1 MSPEDADEAEFNA
14 KDAFRAQ
21 IESAAAAGWDDPAM
35 DVYNELDPRQV
46 KRTMITAH
54 DLLARLR
61 RRPFEGF
68 RLYLTDG
75 RSFDILYPELNMVGT
90 TWFSIGVPEPG
101 KLDPFAEHFVD
112 VDLSMICKVE
122 SLTAP
127 AGVG

>member
-1 MSPEDADEAEFNA
+1 MCPKE
-14 KDAFRAQ
+14 
-21 IESAAAAGWDDPAM
+21 
-35 DVYNELDPRQV
+35 VNE
-46 KRTMITAH
+46 TMVTTR

-75 RSFDILYPELNMVGT
+75 RYFDILYPELNMVGT

-112 VDLSMICKVE
+112 VDLSMICKLE
-122 SLTAP
+122 SLNAP